1 MRPTRFLGL
10 PAVVVTTHA
19 ALLEALLDV
28 ERFPPH
34 RMYEVSLEPAIG
46 RSFISMP
53 DPEPHRVYRKLA
65 TPAFRSRAVASY
77 EREGLAVLAHELCD
91 ALEGERELD
100 LVAGFTA
107 RFPYLVISSL
117 LGLQRDGEDE
127 FHRWALA
134 LLTMRDDPQRAR
146 EAAVE
151 LTAFLAPVVEARR
164 REPRDDVVSE
174 LVQAEVE
181 GRRLTDEEVFSH
193 VRLLFPTGGET
204 THGSLGNLLYA
215 LLTQDGAWEA
225 VRDDR
230 SLVPRAVDETLRWE
244 TPIAVLPRLAGAA
257 DTDFHG
263 VPIPAHS
270 WVLFAFAAANRDP
283 AVYADPD
290 RFDPARD
297 AADVL
302 TFGRGIKACPGMH
315 FAKCNMAVALETL
328 LERMPDLELVDAQAA
343 LPRRTVLRAPAALRV
358 RRRGSR

>member
-1 MRPTRFLGL
+1 MIPAPDLDRTDFALDELAGDALHALLRAYRERGPVQPTRFLGL

-28 ERFPPH
+28 ERFPPT

-77 EREGLAVLAHELCD
+77 EREGLAVLADELCD

-107 RFPYLVISSL
+107 RFPYLVISRL
-117 LGLQRDGEDE
+117 LGLPRDREDE

-181 GRRLTDEEVFSH
+181 GRSR
-193 VRLLFPTGGET
+193 
-204 THGSLGNLLYA
+204 
-215 LLTQDGAWEA
+215 
-225 VRDDR
+225 
-230 SLVPRAVDETLRWE
+230 
-244 TPIAVLPRLAGAA
+244 
-257 DTDFHG
+257 
-263 VPIPAHS
+263 
-270 WVLFAFAAANRDP
+270 
-283 AVYADPD
+283 
-290 RFDPARD
+290 
-297 AADVL
+297 
-302 TFGRGIKACPGMH
+302 
-315 FAKCNMAVALETL
+315 
-328 LERMPDLELVDAQAA
+328 
-343 LPRRTVLRAPAALRV
+343 PRRKR
-358 RRRGSR
+358 